1 MRKIATVALV
11 CLLAA
16 SAATPV
22 LAESTPAELKTLKSG
37 GPLGL
42 GFGVGT
48 TIGASLKVWP
58 VYQHAMV
65 FHIGVPPILNSM
77 ALHLSYRFHLPPLRG
92 TAAGPA
98 FSVQLG
104 PAFRSRFVFS
114 EPSVFAE
121 LGGGLVVGVSV
132 TFPAWPIEFFAEVQP
147 TFGGSATNPPAGLGF
162 TVEGV
167 AGIRFYLGK
176 PRRQL

>member
-1 MRKIATVALV
+1 M
-11 CLLAA
+11 
-16 SAATPV
+16 
-22 LAESTPAELKTLKSG
+22 
-37 GPLGL
+37 GL

-48 TIGASLKVWP
+48 TIGASLKIWP

-65 FHIGVPPILNSM
+65 FNIGVPPVLNSI
-77 ALHLSYRFHLPPLRG
+77 ALHLSYRFHLPPLG
-92 TAAGPA
+92 GATAGPS

-121 LGGGLVVGVSV
+121 LGGGLVIGVSL

-147 TFGGSATNPPAGLGF
+147 TFGGSATNPPVGLGF
-162 TVEGV
+162 MVEGV
-167 AGIRFYLGK
+167 AGVRFYFGRK
-176 PRRQL
+176 RRRVGHAPSAAGRTKTPTPAAEGV